1 MRITQKG
8 EFRENQKIRVICLI
22 GGIRVK
28 DFQTLRKPDAS
39 LGLAMAWTLLSRCN
53 FTGANYVP

>member
-28 DFQTLRKPDAS
+28 DFPILRKPDAR
-39 LGLAMAWTLLSRCN
+39 ACN
-53 FTGANYVP
+53 GMDTIESV